1 MVLRTCTWCI
11 CVQAVAELKTKLE
24 GVKQLYLS
32 QLQSF
37 RTLVAAHEAESTST
51 FKTLECTVSAHPA
64 ALEEV

>member
-1 MVLRTCTWCI
+1 M
-11 CVQAVAELKTKLE
+11 QAVAELKTKLE

-37 RTLVAAHEAESTST
+37 HTLVDAHEAESTST
-51 FKTLECTVSAHPA
+51 FKTLECTVAAHPA